1 MKYCVKCKKMQKE
14 DSGVCSYCQGM
25 VAEITEPNTP
35 VHLITADGFEL
46 QRIRTALEDN
56 GIPCDAVA
64 TDSKIGGYA
73 VKGYDNAEYSLL
85 VPYSAYEKAYD
96 ICVGIGAIKDGEEK
110 IIVDDEMPQE
120 IKEMSPKKRT
130 TLKVLSALAFLLL
143 VALAVWGTDYITGF
157 IKGLFG

>member
-1 MKYCVKCKKMQKE
+1 MKYCVKCKKIHNE
-14 DSGVCSYCQGM
+14 ESGVCSYCNGAL
-25 VAEITEPNTP
+25 AEITEQNTP

-73 VKGYDNAEYSLL
+73 VKGYDNAEYDLL
-85 VPYSAYEKAYD
+85 VPYSAYTKAYD

-110 IIVDDEMPQE
+110 IIADSEFQELPQE
-120 IKEMSPKKRT
+120 MSTKKRT

-157 IKGLFG
+157 IKGLLG